1 MGIFSKHYIKNFVGR
16 YNKVVGIPYYSY
28 QDFENLKQ
36 ETYSFVNSD
45 GIDISYF
52 FYYYDNYKK
61 DQIIVFCHGLGPG
74 HTAYMAEINELAK
87 AGYRVLTLDY
97 RGCDKSGGDYIK
109 SLNKPTRDVMDL
121 LDYLKLKEK
130 ITLVGHSLGGYTAL
144 NVINLRKDINKA
156 VILSGFIE
164 ISSLLMKFV
173 PNKFILNRVLH
184 FEKKIEP
191 KYYGIDNISYLKTTK
206 DEILYIQSID
216 DQMVPYDIGLQ
227 VVESIDNPNI
237 KTIKETNK
245 KHNPNYSESA
255 IQYMDKV
262 FGEYNRLLKEK
273 KIKTDSDR
281 IEYFKDVSLSRLVK
295 QDPVIIKAIVDF
307 IG

>member
-144 NVINLRKDINKA
+144 NVINLRKGINKA

-273 KIKTDSDR
+273 KIKTDNDR
-281 IEYFKDVSLSRLVK
+281 IEYFKDVSLPRLVE
-295 QDPVIIKAIVDF
+295 QDPVIIKAIADF

>member
-262 FGEYNRLLKEK
+262 FGEYNRLVKEK
-273 KIKTDSDR
+273 KIKTDDDR
-281 IEYFKDVSLSRLVK
+281 IEYFKDVSLPRLVE

>member
-121 LDYLKLKEK
+121 LDCLKLKEK

-191 KYYGIDNISYLKTTK
+191 KYYGIDNLSYLKTTK

-281 IEYFKDVSLSRLVK
+281 IEYFKDVSFPRLVE

>member
-1 MGIFSKHYIKNFVGR
+1 
-16 YNKVVGIPYYSY
+16 
-28 QDFENLKQ
+28 
-36 ETYSFVNSD
+36 
-45 GIDISYF
+45 
-52 FYYYDNYKK
+52 
-61 DQIIVFCHGLGPG
+61 
-74 HTAYMAEINELAK
+74 
-87 AGYRVLTLDY
+87 
-97 RGCDKSGGDYIK
+97 
-109 SLNKPTRDVMDL
+109 
-121 LDYLKLKEK
+121 
-130 ITLVGHSLGGYTAL
+130 
-144 NVINLRKDINKA
+144 
-156 VILSGFIE
+156 
-164 ISSLLMKFV
+164 MKFV

-191 KYYGIDNISYLKTTK
+191 EYYGIDNIRYLKTTK

-273 KIKTDSDR
+273 KIKTDNDR
-281 IEYFKDVSLSRLVK
+281 IEYFKDVSLPRLVE
-295 QDPVIIKAIVDF
+295 QDPVIVKEIVDF